1 MKLKTE
7 LFTRDQV
14 IELIEESRSE
24 KGLNYN
30 KIKSKLKVNSGKV
43 KALLMDKDIVEINI
57 KNVSVDLEPMMKLLF
72 IEKDGSFEIK
82 HLKFRDMNEIT
93 EHYSNG
99 VDINPNLIT
108 KRYYNMSLYHRV
120 NIIKIGKSISID
132 LVKRTRKNRVI
143 GNDLNYIKFKHT
155 YDGLNTIEISTI
167 GHGHLRD
174 VYESICK
181 YSDTTDIL
189 DYGNLN

>member
-1 MKLKTE
+1 MKTE

-72 IEKDGSFEIK
+72 IEEDGSFEIK

-99 VDINPNLIT
+99 VNINPNLIT

-132 LVKRTRKNRVI
+132 LVKRTKKNRVI
-143 GNDLNYIKFKHT
+143 GDDLNYIKFKHT
-155 YDGLNTIEISTI
+155 YYGSSTIEISTI

-181 YSDTTDIL
+181 YSDTTSIIE
-189 DYGNLN
+189 YGDLN